1 MYKKTVDDIWNIS
14 LSDLIDINNHLLTVL
29 GEELIFQEAL
39 VTDWEQKIRS
49 HCRTLLNAID
59 VMHRLG
65 VPTNSEQ
72 SFVTTKWTPDALTNS
87 DVNELIEANASLDWV
102 RSHRNYILN

>member
-1 MYKKTVDDIWNIS
+1 MYRKTVSDIWNIS
-14 LSDLIDINNHLLTVL
+14 LSDLIDINDHLLTAL
-29 GEELIFQEAL
+29 GEELIFQESL

-49 HCRTLLNAID
+49 HCQTLLNAIN

-65 VPTNSEQ
+65 VPTDSEQ
-72 SFVTTKWTPDALTNS
+72 SFVTTRWTSDLTNN

>member
-1 MYKKTVDDIWNIS
+1 MYRKTVSDIWNIS
-14 LSDLIDINNHLLTVL
+14 LSDLIDINDHLLTAI
-29 GEELIFQEAL
+29 GEYGDL
-39 VTDWEQKIRS
+39 TPSPDWEEQLRS
-49 HCRTLLNAID
+49 HCQTLLNAIN

-65 VPTNSEQ
+65 VPTDSEQ
-72 SFVTTKWTPDALTNS
+72 SFVTTRWTSDLTNS